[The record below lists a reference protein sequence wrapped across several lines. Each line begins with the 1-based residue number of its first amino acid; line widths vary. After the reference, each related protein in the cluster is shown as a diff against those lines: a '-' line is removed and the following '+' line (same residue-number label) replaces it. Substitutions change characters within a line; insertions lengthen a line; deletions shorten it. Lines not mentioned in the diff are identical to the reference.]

1 MAILIIRNESG
12 YFDYY
17 LISQIY
23 FGIYRTLPIFNQIEV
38 SKMIIHK
45 KTTTTENSYTFEIM
59 GDEYVVKGTDNP
71 EYMEEIIQHIDSVI
85 SSIIN
90 SNQKLMKSQV
100 AVLAALKIADELY
113 KLRQEYER
121 LEQRKSKLEK

>member
-1 MAILIIRNESG
+1 M
-12 YFDYY
+12 F
-17 LISQIY
+17 
-23 FGIYRTLPIFNQIEV
+23 
-38 SKMIIHK
+38 IHK

-59 GDEYVVKGTDNP
+59 GDEYVVKGTDKP

-85 SSIIN
+85 SGIMG

-121 LEQRKSKLEK
+121 LEQRKSK